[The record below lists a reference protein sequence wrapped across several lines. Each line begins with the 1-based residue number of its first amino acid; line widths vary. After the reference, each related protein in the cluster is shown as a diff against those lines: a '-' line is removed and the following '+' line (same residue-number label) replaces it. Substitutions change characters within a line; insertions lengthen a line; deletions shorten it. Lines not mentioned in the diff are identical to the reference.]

1 VGLLVPALIP
11 SAKSAGKRSDRTR
24 VTEARP
30 EQIPGNE
37 RPQNDLRTRL
47 SPMVTQIEI
56 PPRVRPVGD
65 SGYLEELTKAIFRSG
80 FSWRVVREKWDAFRR
95 AFDGFNLDRVAA
107 YDGADLVRLF
117 NDSGIVRNRRK
128 IMGTVENARRM
139 GELARRHASFYHY
152 LRSLDSLDYHRR
164 VRALTSQFYG
174 LGRTGAFVFLHCV
187 DEETPNWHD
196 R

>member
-1 VGLLVPALIP
+1 
-11 SAKSAGKRSDRTR
+11 
-24 VTEARP
+24 
-30 EQIPGNE
+30 
-37 RPQNDLRTRL
+37 
-47 SPMVTQIEI
+47 MVTQIEI

-128 IMGTVENARRM
+128 IIGTVENA
-139 GELARRHASFYHY
+139 LRHASDRLTFDEYI
-152 LRSLDSLDYHRR
+152 DSK
-164 VRALTSQFYG
+164 
-174 LGRTGAFVFLHCV
+174 
-187 DEETPNWHD
+187 
-196 R
+196 